1 LTNQAAYLFSGT
13 VATLFLGILEHT
25 PEVMFIPDEKISEIL
40 HATDIVDIVS
50 ESVILKKSGQ
60 NYFGLCPFHSE
71 KTPSFSVNPAKQIFH
86 CFGCGTGGDAL
97 AYVMK
102 YHGLPFPEAAGMLA
116 RKYNI
121 VIETRHLDSA
131 GRKRQD
137 LRETL
142 FRINR
147 KVMDHYRNHL
157 QKSPAGHPAR
167 AYLENRKLTPEVMEQ
182 FHLGFALDH
191 WEDVVGFLKKARIS
205 RQAAENS
212 GLVVPRKNGSGF
224 YDRFRN
230 RIMFPI
236 FDINMQV
243 AGFGGRVMDDAMP
256 KYMNSPETPVYSKTR
271 ILYGLHAAKVHC
283 RRAGTVHIV
292 EGYFDFLTLY
302 QHGIQNTVAT
312 LGTALTPEHV
322 RILKG
327 YAPAM
332 ILVFDSDAA
341 GIAAAKRSIKTFM
354 NEGVD
359 TRILILPK
367 GEDPDTFVMTNGAD
381 AFLELA
387 DTARSVIPFLCRVAM
402 DTHGPSVTGRAR
414 VLADMVPYLAEIR
427 DSALRSL
434 HIRDLA
440 ETLGIDETA
449 VLEKV
454 REQVARSGPSSLEPL
469 AGVQPSGTQRSSD
482 PRERQLL
489 SLMLHSPDIIA
500 RVRES
505 NVLDCFYS
513 RQLSRIGRILAQAD
527 PDPAFFV
534 PRVMGAMKTDEDREL
549 LAALAMTGEP
559 DENESLNETAAA
571 VIQRIIRIRKKN
583 DSGLTAKIKQAEKSC
598 DTDLMELLRQK
609 QQELRQIYNGQ

>member
-1 LTNQAAYLFSGT
+1 
-13 VATLFLGILEHT
+13 
-25 PEVMFIPDEKISEIL
+25 MFIPEEKISEIL
-40 HATDIVDIVS
+40 HAADIVDIVS

-86 CFGCGTGGDAL
+86 CFGCGTGVDAL
-97 AYVMK
+97 GYVMK
-102 YHGLPFPEAAGMLA
+102 YHGLPFPEAVKLLA

-121 VIETRHLDSA
+121 VVETRQMDPA
-131 GRKRQD
+131 ARKHQD
-137 LRETL
+137 LKETL

-147 KVMDHYRNHL
+147 KVMDHY
-157 QKSPAGHPAR
+157 QKRLHNDPAGQTAR
-167 AYLENRKLTPEVMEQ
+167 QYLEHRHITPETMSA
-182 FHLGFALDH
+182 FHLGFSLDQ
-191 WEDVVGFLKKARIS
+191 WDDVVGFLKKARIS
-205 RQAAENS
+205 RAAAENS
-212 GLVVPRKNGSGF
+212 GLVVPRKTGSGF

-271 ILYGLHAAKVHC
+271 ILYGLHAAKTHC
-283 RRAGTVHIV
+283 RQAGTVHIV

-302 QHGIQNTVAT
+302 QHGIKNTVAT

-341 GIAAAKRSIKTFM
+341 GIAAAKRSIKTFL
-354 NEGVD
+354 NEGVE
-359 TRILILPK
+359 TQILILPK
-367 GEDPDTFVMTNGAD
+367 GEDPDTFVMKNGAA
-381 AFLELA
+381 AFQDLA
-387 DTARSVIPFLCRVAM
+387 ENARSVMPFLREVAM
-402 DTHGPSVTGRAR
+402 DTHGPSVTGRAA
-414 VLADMVPYLAEIR
+414 VLADMVPYLAEIQ

-434 HIRDLA
+434 HVRDLA
-440 ETLGIDETA
+440 ESLGIDETA

-454 REQVARSGPSSLEPL
+454 REQVGQGRHPREISFDPGPAAPE
-469 AGVQPSGTQRSSD
+469 RSSD

-489 SLMLHSPDIIA
+489 SLMLHSPGIIGQ
-500 RVRES
+500 VRDS
-505 NVLDCFYS
+505 GVLDHFYS
-513 RQLSRIGRILAQAD
+513 ERLCRIGRIMVEADAD
-527 PDPAFFV
+527 PDFFV
-534 PRVMGAMKTDEDREL
+534 TKILSLMNTDEDREL
-549 LAALAMTGEP
+549 VAALAMTDGLDDSDSFP
-559 DENESLNETAAA
+559 DAAAA
-571 VIQRIIRIRKKN
+571 VIQRIIRIRKKT
-583 DSGLTAKIKQAEKSC
+583 DSRLTAKIKQAEKSC
-598 DTDLMELLRQK
+598 DTDLMELLRLK

>member
-1 LTNQAAYLFSGT
+1 
-13 VATLFLGILEHT
+13 
-25 PEVMFIPDEKISEIL
+25 MFIPEEKISEIL
-40 HATDIVDIVS
+40 HAADIVDIVS

-97 AYVMK
+97 GYVMK
-102 YHGLPFPEAAGMLA
+102 YHGLPFPEAVKLLA
-116 RKYNI
+116 RKYSI
-121 VIETRHLDSA
+121 VVETRQMDPAAKKH
-131 GRKRQD
+131 QD
-137 LRETL
+137 LKETL

-147 KVMDHYRNHL
+147 KVMDHYRHHL
-157 QKSPAGHPAR
+157 HKDPAGHTAR
-167 AYLENRKLTPEVMEQ
+167 QYLENRHITPEVMAE
-182 FHLGFALDH
+182 FHLGFSLDQ
-191 WEDVVGFLKKARIS
+191 WDDVVGFLKKARVS
-205 RQAAENS
+205 RSAAENS
-212 GLVVPRKNGSGF
+212 GLVVPRKTGSGF

-271 ILYGLHAAKVHC
+271 ILYGLHAAKTHC
-283 RRAGTVHIV
+283 RQDGTVHIV
-292 EGYFDFLTLY
+292 EGYFDFLTLF
-302 QHGIQNTVAT
+302 QNGIKNTVAT

-341 GIAAAKRSIKTFM
+341 GIAAAKRSIKTFL
-354 NEGVD
+354 NEGVE

-367 GEDPDTFVMTNGAD
+367 GEDPDTFVMKNGAA
-381 AFLELA
+381 AFKKQA
-387 DTARSVIPFLCRVAM
+387 DNARSVMPFLREVAM
-402 DTHGPSVTGRAR
+402 DTHGSSVTGRAK
-414 VLADMVPYLAEIR
+414 VLADMVPYLAEIQ

-434 HIRDLA
+434 HVRDLA
-440 ETLGIDETA
+440 ESLGIDEAA

-454 REQVARSGPSSLEPL
+454 REQVGRGRHPRHISFDPGSADPE
-469 AGVQPSGTQRSSD
+469 RSSD

-489 SLMLHSPDIIA
+489 SLMLHSPGIIGQVKDS
-500 RVRES
+500 R
-505 NVLDCFYS
+505 VLDHFYS
-513 RQLSRIGRILAQAD
+513 ERLCRIGRIMVQAD
-527 PDPAFFV
+527 PDPDLFV
-534 PRVMGAMKTDEDREL
+534 TRILALMKTDEDREL
-549 LAALAMTGEP
+549 VAALAMTDGLDDTDSFP
-559 DENESLNETAAA
+559 TAAAA
-571 VIQRIIRIRKKN
+571 VIQRIIRIRKKT
-583 DSGLTAKIKQAEKSC
+583 DSRLTAKIKQAEKSC
-598 DTDLMELLRQK
+598 DTDLMELLRLK

>member
-1 LTNQAAYLFSGT
+1 
-13 VATLFLGILEHT
+13 
-25 PEVMFIPDEKISEIL
+25 MFIPEEKISEIL
-40 HATDIVDIVS
+40 HAADIVDIVS
-50 ESVILKKSGQ
+50 ESVILKKSGL

-71 KTPSFSVNPAKQIFH
+71 KTPSFSVNPGKQIFH
-86 CFGCGTGGDAL
+86 CFGCGAGGNSL
-97 AYVMK
+97 SFVMK
-102 YHGLPFPEAAGMLA
+102 YHGLAFPEAARMLA

-121 VIETRHLDSA
+121 VIETRHLDPA
-131 GRKRQD
+131 AKKHND
-137 LRETL
+137 LKESL

-147 KVMDHYRNHL
+147 KVMDQFQKHL
-157 QKSPAGHPAR
+157 VKDTAGQPAR
-167 AYLENRKLTPEVMEQ
+167 QYLENRHITPAVMDE
-182 FHLGFALDH
+182 FHLGFAMDQ
-191 WEDVVGFLKKARIS
+191 WDDVVGFLKKARIS
-205 RQAAENS
+205 RQAAVNS
-212 GLVVPRKNGSGF
+212 GLVVPRKNSSGF

-271 ILYGLHAAKVHC
+271 ILYGLHAAKTHC
-283 RRAGTVHIV
+283 RTTGVVHIV

-302 QHGIQNTVAT
+302 QHGITNTVAT

-341 GIAAAKRSIKTFM
+341 GIAAAKRSIKTFV
-354 NEGVD
+354 NEGVE

-367 GEDPDTFVMTNGAD
+367 GEDPDTFVMKNGAP
-381 AFLELA
+381 AFQKLA
-387 DTARSVIPFLCRVAM
+387 ETARSVMAFLREVAM
-402 DTHGPSVTGRAR
+402 ESHGMSVSGRAK
-414 VLADMVPYLAEIR
+414 VLADMVPYLADIQ

-434 HIRDLA
+434 HVRDLA

-454 REQVARSGPSSLEPL
+454 KEQVVQGRYPRDTVADTPPAGPE
-469 AGVQPSGTQRSSD
+469 RSSD

-489 SLMLHSPDIIA
+489 SLMLHSPDIIGQ
-500 RVRES
+500 VRDS
-505 NVLDCFYS
+505 GVLDHFYS
-513 RQLSRIGRILAQAD
+513 ERLCRIGRIMVQAD
-527 PDPAFFV
+527 PDPKFFV
-534 PRVMGAMKTDEDREL
+534 TRVMGGMTTDEDREL
-549 LAALAMTGEP
+549 VAALAMSGGV
-559 DENESLNETAAA
+559 DDSDSLPAAAAA
-571 VIQRIIRIRKKN
+571 VIQRIIRIRKKT
-583 DSGLTAKIKQAEKSC
+583 DSRLTAQIKQAEKSC
-598 DTDLMELLRQK
+598 DTDLMELLRLK

>member
-1 LTNQAAYLFSGT
+1 
-13 VATLFLGILEHT
+13 
-25 PEVMFIPDEKISEIL
+25 MFIPEEKISEIL
-40 HATDIVDIVS
+40 HAADIVDIVS
-50 ESVILKKSGQ
+50 ETVILKKSGL

-86 CFGCGTGGDAL
+86 CFGCGSGGDAL

-102 YHGLPFPEAAGMLA
+102 YHGLPFPEAVNMLA

-121 VIETRHLDSA
+121 VIETRHLDPA
-131 GRKRQD
+131 GKKRQD
-137 LRETL
+137 LKETL

-147 KVMDHYRNHL
+147 KVMDHYRKHL
-157 QKSPAGHPAR
+157 EKDPAGQKAR
-167 AYLENRKLTPEVMEQ
+167 EYLANRKLTPEVMEE
-182 FHLGFALDH
+182 FHLGFSLDQ

-205 RQAAENS
+205 RHAAENS

-230 RIMFPI
+230 RVMFPI

-243 AGFGGRVMDDAMP
+243 AGFGGRVMDDGMP

-283 RRAGTVHIV
+283 RRQGFVYIV

-302 QHGIQNTVAT
+302 QHGIKNTVAT

-367 GEDPDTFVMTNGAD
+367 GEDPDTFVMKNGAD
-381 AFLELA
+381 PFLALA
-387 DTARSVIPFLCRVAM
+387 NNARSVMPFLRQVAM
-402 DTHGPSVTGRAR
+402 ETHGSSVTGRAQ
-414 VLADMVPYLAEIR
+414 VLADMVPYLADIQ

-434 HIRDLA
+434 HVRDLS
-440 ETLGIDETA
+440 ESLGIDEAA

-454 REQVARSGPSSLEPL
+454 REQVTRGRTSRDASPGAQRPGPAE
-469 AGVQPSGTQRSSD
+469 RSSD

-489 SLMLHSPDIIA
+489 SLMLQNPDIIA

-505 NVLDCFYS
+505 RVLDCFYS
-513 RQLSRIGRILAQAD
+513 RRLCRIGRILEQAD

-534 PRVMGAMKTDEDREL
+534 PRIMATLEAEEDRNL
-549 LAALAMTGEP
+549 VAALAMAGGP

-571 VIQRIIRIRKKN
+571 VIQRIIRIRKKS

-598 DTDLMELLRQK
+598 DTDLMELLRLK

>member
-1 LTNQAAYLFSGT
+1 ML
-13 VATLFLGILEHT
+13 I
-25 PEVMFIPDEKISEIL
+25 PEEKISEIL
-40 HATDIVDIVS
+40 HAADIVDIVS

-86 CFGCGTGGDAL
+86 CFGCGTGGGAL
-97 AYVMK
+97 GYVMK
-102 YHGLPFPEAAGMLA
+102 YHGLPFPEAVKMLA

-121 VIETRHLDSA
+121 VVETRHLDPVVQ
-131 GRKRQD
+131 KHQD
-137 LRETL
+137 LKETL

-147 KVMDHYRNHL
+147 KVMGHYQNHL
-157 QKSPAGHPAR
+157 LKDSAGQAAR
-167 AYLENRKLTPEVMEQ
+167 QYLENRHITPEMMEE
-182 FHLGFALDH
+182 FHLGFALGQWD
-191 WEDVVGFLKKARIS
+191 DVVGFLKKTRVS
-205 RQAAENS
+205 RSVAENS
-212 GLVVPRKNGSGF
+212 GLVVPRKNSSGF

-271 ILYGLHAAKVHC
+271 ILYGLHAAKTHC
-283 RRAGTVHIV
+283 RQAGTVHIV

-302 QHGIQNTVAT
+302 QHGVKNTVAT

-332 ILVFDSDAA
+332 ILVFDSDTA
-341 GIAAAKRSIKTFM
+341 GIAAAKRSIKTFL
-354 NEGVD
+354 NEGVE

-367 GEDPDTFVMTNGAD
+367 GEDPDTFVMKFGAA
-381 AFLELA
+381 AFQKQA
-387 DTARSVIPFLCRVAM
+387 DNARSVMPFLREVAM
-402 DTHGPSVTGRAR
+402 DTHGSSVTGRAK
-414 VLADMVPYLAEIR
+414 VLADMVPYLAEIQ

-434 HIRDLA
+434 HVRDLA
-440 ETLGIDETA
+440 ESLGIDEAA

-454 REQVARSGPSSLEPL
+454 REQVGQGRPPRDISSDPRSADPE
-469 AGVQPSGTQRSSD
+469 RSSD

-489 SLMLHSPDIIA
+489 SLMLHSPGIIGQ
-500 RVRES
+500 VKDS
-505 NVLDCFYS
+505 GVLDHFYS
-513 RQLSRIGRILAQAD
+513 ERLCRIGRIMVQAD
-527 PDPAFFV
+527 PDPDFFV
-534 PRVMGAMKTDEDREL
+534 TRILALMNTEEDREL
-549 LAALAMTGEP
+549 VAALAMTDGLDDSDSFP
-559 DENESLNETAAA
+559 DAAAA
-571 VIQRIIRIRKKN
+571 VIQRIIRIRKKT
-583 DSGLTAKIKQAEKSC
+583 DSRLTAKIKQAEKSC
-598 DTDLMELLRQK
+598 DTDLMELLRLK